1 MEPAEYFHPTF
12 DAGLFRHAV
21 ARYIRLLIRARWKA
35 NPNFLSQQDL
45 ARWDLADIATD
56 RGSAGRLLLLAA
68 EALAYLNRDFLPRC
82 SSGGVETAD
91 ETTPLGRLIF
101 AVSFLVNP
109 EGGGPDHNGLLLT
122 AARRLDE
129 GATLNWDELLDWQ
142 LLPAIRADLDLLPQP
157 QADVRERLE
166 QIETRLDALVR
177 REKAKDWYEIEE
189 FARLVHK
196 AEFTCREWCRLGR
209 IRGEKKGSGR
219 GRYQSWVVSH
229 HELQRYQREG
239 LLPRNP

>member
-1 MEPAEYFHPTF
+1 VEQAEYYHPTF
-12 DAGLFRHAV
+12 DVDLFRRV
-21 ARYIRLLIRARWKA
+21 LARLVRLLIRARWKSE
-35 NPNFLSQQDL
+35 PGFLSQQEL
-45 ARWDLADIATD
+45 AGWELAGIAGD
-56 RGSAGRLLLLAA
+56 RVPAGRLLMQAA
-68 EALAYLNRDFLPRC
+68 ETLAHLNRDCLPRC
-82 SSGGVETAD
+82 DPGGVQATSPA
-91 ETTPLGRLIF
+91 TPLGRLVD

-122 AARRLDE
+122 AARRLNE

-157 QADVRERLE
+157 QADFRERLE
-166 QIETRLDALVR
+166 QIETRLDTLIR
-177 REKAKDWYEIEE
+177 REKAKDWYEIGE

-196 AEFTCREWCRLGR
+196 AEITCREWCRLGR

-229 HELQRYQREG
+229 AELQRYQREG
-239 LLPRNP
+239 LLPRNQ